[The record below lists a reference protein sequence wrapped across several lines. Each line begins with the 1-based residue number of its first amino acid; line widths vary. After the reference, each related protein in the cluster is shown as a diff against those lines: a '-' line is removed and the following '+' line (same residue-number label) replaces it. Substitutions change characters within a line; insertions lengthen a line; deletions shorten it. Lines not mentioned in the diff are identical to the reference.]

1 MLVETIGRRWLL
13 LAAAAVLLAV
23 SALSLHTAGAQGA
36 SENPNLYQ
44 RPLRDGVAVD
54 EFVIEAIGPSTY
66 TQVELYMGA
75 GSDRTPVTY
84 QDFGRAEFWF
94 DRRPTG
100 GNVPNGGTHVYR
112 LSEVNGVWGV
122 GASPTQVS
130 ECGTGL
136 RCSLTKAEWQT
147 LAGQTGAADSATVN
161 PIRVAFALPT
171 SATASMIRI
180 GVVHYTQDATRRGSG
195 SRWGPHVDWSVIS
208 YGAIFV
214 PVDDDGNPL
223 YFRNSFSQE
232 TSQLQYMFAAGQLSQ
247 IQLMAGVSRST
258 VESSDTAYPFTYG
271 DFEDL
276 WLIFEGTGSPPLNA
290 LSPGNEGFHQQVFRA
305 PDGGPFAP
313 CADDTANSQCRIT
326 RAEWKAAAGT
336 PNAPDTDTIPP
347 LRIAIKPP
355 LKTTPTGSIDW
366 TGGTFRVR
374 TFFNLV
380 GGSTLTADIGQA
392 GVASIRRPEFERMSA
407 HISRLQ
413 SAHRGVGAVDPANND
428 EVPDD
433 MHTATS
439 CVDGVHIGSGST
451 PTQDCTRAVEVGER
465 VYVENILRR
474 GLTDTS
480 RNDGRTS
487 TAGARP
493 NTGGSWLRADAAR
506 PGVFY
511 DRIQVQATLGGN
523 PGGGIVAVG
532 SLCPIDAPA
541 DPPHPDSVAIIPRD
555 RTAEALATCVY
566 GDPVKSGTYWG
577 GTGPEFI
584 PSAAAAG
591 QTVTLTLSYHKGA
604 DDASTTSVDESLVA
618 RDTLGIP
625 VVAAT
630 DNAETTGDDGWDE
643 RALIAELG
651 SRSYDSDLSLLIG
664 HRRNRGIPEF
674 WGGLNSPTGPGTIT
688 GATYAIVDEN
698 AAVALTVPA
707 GGGKLELLGTDKS
720 CEATGAACTLT
731 ITRED
736 LKTAAR
742 YGLPAA
748 SRSSGEIE
756 DAAPYYPARLRFTHA
771 NPAEDVVISGVL
783 KPDSGTDYEFSYT
796 AEGTSA
802 SQGAAIAAYLPADA
816 DARLAPGQSTA
827 LAVGFRFPEADAV
840 GGVWR
845 RFNPTQEFYGIERY
859 SFNVAL
865 IAASDTLTR
874 PLPSIESDAYLHLAG
889 PASWSASGG
898 RRLRLALDGY
908 GYYRCVAAGDMT
920 RVATDT
926 GRVCYVTDAAGNAP
940 SITAAADAAGDVT
953 VTANLA
959 FWMLY
964 GSEAPAAADSGGGF
978 YRSTNAHFRQR
989 FESFGTATVRVA
1001 AVNQLNGITLGRKPN
1016 ADGSVPTTPVRIGG
1030 SADVRLAL
1038 LNADGAPTQ
1047 LSAVSAITV
1056 TVIGGGTLSNYGC
1069 SNLSS
1074 CTLEA
1079 DTGPLFEAAKTR
1091 AGVTAAIDLAFKAPT
1106 SPGTASIE
1114 ATVVGKDGSTFSER
1128 LELTVSGSATEIA
1141 SSGEMPRVHSSATT
1155 DDDRDEIKIP
1165 ISASDASGNPARM
1178 PANAAAIVRN
1188 LEGAVV
1194 PASSLT
1200 AEVRCTDEMRLNC
1213 NVEITVLAAAGSPL
1227 ASGAYTAT
1235 VTGSGIGSTE
1245 VGFAVGGPAET
1256 IALAVPATAD
1266 LPGLAGSFNAT
1277 ASVAD
1282 KEGVPVADGTWVT
1295 FATTA
1300 ASSAT
1305 ASAIVTSPSLT
1316 DHDDNATTDAVQRAR
1331 TKNGEAG
1338 AIVTIVAR
1346 GIAIFT
1352 ATVGDKTANE
1362 PIDTRA
1368 EAAAAAAAAGPPVRF
1383 GTSDGAAATG
1393 SLATWAS
1400 SIPGD
1405 ARQALEQ
1412 APGASIVWLWNGV
1425 EWIRWGQTA
1434 EGAPIP
1440 GSTSSPFIILQ
1451 GDRIW
1456 FAS

>member
-44 RPLRDGVAVD
+44 RPLRDGQPVD
-54 EFVIEAIGPSTY
+54 EFVIEAANSNTY
-66 TQVELYMGA
+66 TQLELYMGA
-75 GSDRTPVTY
+75 GSGRTPVTY
-84 QDFGRAEFWF
+84 QDFGRAELWF
-94 DRRPTG
+94 DQRPTG
-100 GNVPNGGTHVYR
+100 GNVPNGGNHFYR
-112 LSEVNGVWGV
+112 LSDDGTP
-122 GASPTQVS
+122 GAQIS
-130 ECGTGL
+130 ECGGGPSQ

-147 LAGQTGAADSATVN
+147 LAGQAGAADSATVN
-161 PIRVAFALPT
+161 PIRVAFNLPDSGIT
-171 SATASMIRI
+171 ATTIRI

-195 SRWGPHVDWSVIS
+195 SRWGPHVDWSVIT
-208 YGAIFV
+208 YGVIFV
-214 PVDDDGNPL
+214 PVDDDNNPL
-223 YFRNSFSQE
+223 YWRNSFSQE

-247 IQLMAGVSRST
+247 IQLMIGVSRST
-258 VESSDTAYPFTYG
+258 VESSDSAYKFRYK
-271 DFEDL
+271 DFNDVRL
-276 WLIFEGTGSPPLNA
+276 RARDASTTSAFDTFNPP
-290 LSPGNEGFHQQVFRA
+290 GFHQQVFRA
-305 PDGGPFAP
+305 PDGEPFIP
-313 CADDTANSQCRIT
+313 CNDNAGDQQCRIT
-326 RAEWKAAAGT
+326 RAEWKTAAGT
-336 PNAPDTDTIPP
+336 PNASDDDVVPP

-355 LKTTPTGSIDW
+355 LQNGSSIDW
-366 TGGTFRVR
+366 NGGAMLVSAQFTQPANPDNNLTNRDAVR
-374 TFFNLV
+374 
-380 GGSTLTADIGQA
+380 
-392 GVASIRRPEFERMSA
+392 FERMSA
-407 HISRLQ
+407 HISRMQ
-413 SAHRGVGAVDPANND
+413 SAQRGVGAVDPANND

-439 CVDGVHIGSGST
+439 CLQDVHITGGSGAT
-451 PTQDCTRAVEVGER
+451 MDCNRAVEVGER

-474 GLTDTS
+474 GLTDATQ
-480 RNDGRTS
+480 NDGRTS
-487 TAGARP
+487 STGARP

-511 DRIQVQATLGGN
+511 DRIQVQATLGGS

-555 RTAEALATCVY
+555 RTVEALATCIY

-577 GTGPEFI
+577 GTGPYFI

-591 QTVTLTLSYHKGA
+591 QTVTLTLSYHKGE
-604 DDASTTSVDESLVA
+604 DDASTMGVDESLVA

-630 DNAETTGDDGWDE
+630 DNAETGGDDGWNE
-643 RALIAELG
+643 GELIAELG

-674 WGGLNSPTGPGTIT
+674 WGGLNSPTGPGTII

-736 LKTAAR
+736 LKAAAR

-865 IAASDTLTR
+865 IAASDTLPR

-920 RVATDT
+920 RVSTDT

-964 GSEAPAAADSGGGF
+964 GSEEPTSADSGGGF

-1200 AEVRCTDEMRLNC
+1200 AEVRCTDDQRLQC
-1213 NVEITVLAAAGSPL
+1213 NVEITVLASAGSPL

-1256 IALAVPATAD
+1256 ITLAVPATAD

-1295 FATTA
+1295 FATTP

-1393 SLATWAS
+1393 SLATWAAS
-1400 SIPGD
+1400 APGD
-1405 ARQALEQ
+1405 ARAALEQ

-1425 EWIRWGQTA
+1425 EWIRWGQT
-1434 EGAPIP
+1434 EDGRPIP

-1456 FAS
+1456 FAD